1 MALVHTRR
9 HHHLLLHC
17 QRYPSFRRARGTYW
31 GPFRNSDVLPP
42 YGMHV
47 ALRQLEQQG
56 PQRQVVRP
64 VLRQHLHPG
73 RRHFPLDRRHLRRSE
88 GHHRCVRHI
97 WRLRGMVLRGQL
109 QLCMKGP
116 HPGSCDG
123 NHHLRHFLR
132 ISFTK
137 HLG

>member
-1 MALVHTRR
+1 VALVHTRR

-47 ALRQLEQQG
+47 ALRQLEQQD

-64 VLRQHLHPG
+64 VLRQHLHSG
-73 RRHFPLDRRHLRRSE
+73 RRNFPLDRRNLRRSE

-97 WRLRGMVLRGQL
+97 WRFRGMVMRGQL
-109 QLCMKGP
+109 QLCMKGI
-116 HPGSCDG
+116 HPGSRDG
-123 NHHLRHFLR
+123 NYHPRHFLR
-132 ISFTK
+132 ISSIK
-137 HLG
+137 YLG